1 MEQLGDRIRRLRLQK
16 NISQRQFAKLVG
28 ASPGLISFIERN
40 RNKPNYLII
49 GRIAKVLGTTSDY
62 LIYGSE
68 ASGESTEELIK
79 RLKRELGTDSADK
92 EGLKLS
98 AKERELIEKHNILA
112 RLARLTRT
120 DLEIVLDVL
129 KRIEY
134 L

>member
-1 MEQLGDRIRRLRLQK
+1 LRLQK